1 MSVAHEIHM
10 SNPSPQGGVTG
21 ERPQAGT
28 ASEGI
33 SVFVIETPERP
44 LPVHHGGRRGK
55 RVADEAG
62 RDASPG
68 TRAAGLQNRGD
79 ECLLC
84 VTQWVASC
92 DSGPHELGWPST
104 ITSIHLVKKKKGI

>member
-1 MSVAHEIHM
+1 M
-10 SNPSPQGGVTG
+10 
-21 ERPQAGT
+21 

-62 RDASPG
+62 RDTSPD
-68 TRAAGLQNRGD
+68 TRATGLQNRGRRMSAVRD
-79 ECLLC
+79 P
-84 VTQWVASC
+84 V
-92 DSGPHELGWPST
+92 G
-104 ITSIHLVKKKKGI
+104 GIL